1 MKWWLL
7 LLLITTASA
16 YTISDYPTFF
26 VENGKF
32 QAIYVVGEESPSLDV
47 VSATVISTAL
57 AKYPN
62 VTTDIG
68 TARLDIEIADI
79 TKKDAIVIG
88 SPCENKAAAQLEGNP
103 EPCYKDLGGSA
114 GYIKLF
120 EKGGNVQLLITGFTA
135 EDRHAA
141 AKFLA
146 ERATNIHLSSY
157 IIPTNTGS
165 TPPFFEQKNKTA
177 QNTTTAQNATI
188 ETKETPVENTQLEA
202 KAELTVTKQVGE
214 YEPLRELPKKKGFFE
229 RFWNWL
235 TSFFT

>member
-1 MKWWLL
+1 MKWWLFL
-7 LLLITTASA
+7 LAITTASA
-16 YTISDYPTFF
+16 YTISDYPAFF

-88 SPCENKAAAQLEGNP
+88 SPCENKAAAQLEGSP

-120 EKGGNVQLLITGFTA
+120 ENGGNVQLLITGLTA

-146 ERATNIHLSSY
+146 EKPANIHLSSY

-165 TPPFFEQKNKTA
+165 TPPFFEQKNKT
-177 QNTTTAQNATI
+177 QNAAVNNTAN
-188 ETKETPVENTQLEA
+188 ETAEAPKIVENTQLEA
-202 KAELTVTKQVGE
+202 KAELTVKKIGD
-214 YEPLRELPKKKGFFE
+214 YEPLRELPKKKGFFA
-229 RFWNWL
+229 RLWNWL
-235 TSFFT
+235 TSLFT